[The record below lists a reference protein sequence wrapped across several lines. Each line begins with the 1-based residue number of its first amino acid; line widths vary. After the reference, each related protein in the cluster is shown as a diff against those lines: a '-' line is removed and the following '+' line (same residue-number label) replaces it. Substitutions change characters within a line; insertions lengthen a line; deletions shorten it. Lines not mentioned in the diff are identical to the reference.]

1 MFGIL
6 KSLLGGMA
14 PLVATIGLLVGSIL
28 FAASPAWNFDVFLI
42 AAVFVAILVVSYR
55 LQKKDTERM
64 NDYFTKNFLVLGMSV
79 FVAGA
84 INTLLGKIIGIDS
97 YIISIVA
104 LAPVLIATQRLSRAI
119 DAIEASMKN
128 LEGLKSFRMVVV
140 LPLFYLLLGLDF
152 WSIDAGTYTTIPFFA
167 VLGWTLFVRY
177 SDMYDYHRANPDE
190 KFNPQATIPRPSSTS
205 VAVVLGAV
213 ICAAAHILIALLPE
227 DFAIDPTEWF
237 DTSLAKVAIPMCILG
252 VVIIW
257 RYPYWEHKILA
268 LDVPKEDYVAQS
280 GRFLI
285 YSMLCGI
292 LAAIVGFEAPKA
304 SAVLIFLMP
313 ALMTYY
319 AYIYTYNGTRRL
331 PYMIFLFGIN
341 LLAGFI
347 GIAAIWFLLFL
358 VAMSFLLS
366 MMTGMTLNV
375 LSNPFGSGV
384 AAPDGSRI
392 MVWDT
397 DAGRSVELRRLSDG
411 SLQDLHGNP
420 WEESG
425 PQGQFRPK
433 GSSGGMS
440 GQAF

>member
-1 MFGIL
+1 MGIIQAFL
-6 KSLLGGMA
+6 YGFA
-14 PLVATIGLLVGSIL
+14 PLIATVGLLAGSVM
-28 FAASPAWNFDVFLI
+28 FAASPMWNFDVFLI
-42 AAVFVAILVVSYR
+42 AAVFVAVLVLSYR
-55 LQKKDTERM
+55 LHKKDTERM
-64 NDYFTKNFLVLGMSV
+64 NNYFTKNFLVLGMSV

-84 INTLLGKIIGIDS
+84 INTLLGKIIGTDS

-104 LAPVLIATQRLSRAI
+104 LLPVLIATQRLSRAI
-119 DAIEASMKN
+119 DTIEASMKN
-128 LEGLKSFRMVVV
+128 LEGLKPVRMVVV
-140 LPLFYLLLGLDF
+140 LPLFYLLLGLDY
-152 WSIDAGTYTTIPFFA
+152 WSFDACSYTSILFFA
-167 VLGWTLFVRY
+167 VLGWTLFCRY
-177 SDMYDYHRANPDE
+177 SDMNAYHRANPDA
-190 KFNPQATIPRPSSTS
+190 KFNPQIAISRPSSTS
-205 VAVVLGAV
+205 VAVVWGAV
-213 ICAAAHILIALLPE
+213 ICVAAHILFALLPE
-227 DFAIDPTEWF
+227 NFAIDPTEWF

-252 VVIIW
+252 GVIIW

-268 LDVPKEDYVAQS
+268 LDVPKENYVANS
-280 GRFLI
+280 GKFLI

-304 SAVLIFLMP
+304 GAVLIFLMP

-319 AYIYTYNGTRRL
+319 AYIYTYNGARRL
-331 PYMIFLFGIN
+331 PYMMFLFGVN

-358 VAMSFLLS
+358 VAMFFLLS
-366 MMTGMTLNV
+366 IMTGTTLNV

-392 MVWDT
+392 MVWDA
-397 DAGRSVELRRLSDG
+397 DAGRSVELQRLSDG

-420 WEESG
+420 WEEAG